1 MAKTKEAKK
10 SDKNHDNRTGTS
22 LSTKQ
27 IVEFINI
34 DDYLGQ
40 ELFAKFSGNSG
51 DRTKQFD
58 GTLCQ
63 RGGEAE

>member
-1 MAKTKEAKK
+1 MRKI
-10 SDKNHDNRTGTS
+10 TGTS
-22 LSTKQ
+22 LSSKQ

-51 DRTKQFD
+51 DRPKQFD
-58 GTLCQ
+58 GTQCQ